1 MPITKEDV
9 LQVLGDPKLHSIRFS
24 VGPIQVNSVEYDKVS
39 DYIEAGAID
48 VAPGKASYSKYI
60 PQKDTLVTRI
70 GNPPLNEDART
81 NLLHECTH
89 AIADINECDVTRL
102 TDEAAA
108 YLAQVAYLLLLMPS
122 LPEPPIGLPINNVMR
137 QVMRLVNSYELGS
150 PAGYGATIN
159 QRDIADLARVIYG
172 LSDYHDIDPKEK
184 LAADGLSLSDKQSE
198 EFYQRQMQRFMKRDA
213 SDRDMEEER
222 KRITTKV
229 QGVSYENYVTSDE
242 ELRTLFDSYRRGGDA
257 QKKTALQKLLRIF
270 LTIDQRSAVQL
281 VQRLSAARKGD
292 IVSERFQSGLPA
304 SERTTLLAA
313 LRLTR

>member
-1 MPITKEDV
+1 LNIPITKEDV

-108 YLAQVAYLLLLMPS
+108 YLAQVARKSDPPS
-122 LPEPPIGLPINNVMR
+122 WPTARSSKNVWR
-137 QVMRLVNSYELGS
+137 CGHN
-150 PAGYGATIN
+150 
-159 QRDIADLARVIYG
+159 
-172 LSDYHDIDPKEK
+172 
-184 LAADGLSLSDKQSE
+184 
-198 EFYQRQMQRFMKRDA
+198 
-213 SDRDMEEER
+213 
-222 KRITTKV
+222 
-229 QGVSYENYVTSDE
+229 
-242 ELRTLFDSYRRGGDA
+242 LFSRH
-257 QKKTALQKLLRIF
+257 
-270 LTIDQRSAVQL
+270 
-281 VQRLSAARKGD
+281 
-292 IVSERFQSGLPA
+292 
-304 SERTTLLAA
+304 
-313 LRLTR
+313 